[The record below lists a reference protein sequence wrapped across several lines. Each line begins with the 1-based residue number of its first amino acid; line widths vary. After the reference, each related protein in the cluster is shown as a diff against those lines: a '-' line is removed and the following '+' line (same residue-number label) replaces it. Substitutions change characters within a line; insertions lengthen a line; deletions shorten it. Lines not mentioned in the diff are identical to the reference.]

1 MGRRE
6 FILLGSAAIAQP
18 LALSRAYAQTK
29 KMPIVGMLWHADDEQ
44 GDAIYLGAFKRGLKS
59 MGYIDGLNIKL
70 ENRFAGENYERYRSQ
85 AAELVGLNVDVIVAV
100 TPPSPTIAKQATT
113 TIPVV
118 FVLIPDP
125 VKLGLVKSLAHPGG
139 NLTGTATNI
148 LEISEKR
155 LQLFKEGLPSLS
167 RVALLANPA
176 NAAAHKLYA
185 EYTQKVQDNVGLTCV
200 SIDVKDGD
208 PNNMEATF
216 AQISQNNFDGIIIF
230 NDGMFYNE
238 RRRLG
243 ELALRYKLP
252 SMLFSRETVLEDG
265 NMMSYGPALQL
276 LFERAAVYVDKII
289 KGAKPSELPVEL
301 PTRYQLI
308 VNLKSA
314 KALGVQIPLPFL
326 LRADE
331 VIE

>member
-1 MGRRE
+1 
-6 FILLGSAAIAQP
+6 
-18 LALSRAYAQTK
+18 
-29 KMPIVGMLWHADDEQ
+29 
-44 GDAIYLGAFKRGLKS
+44 LGAFKRGLRS
-59 MGYIDGLNIKL
+59 VGYIEGLNIKL
-70 ENRFAGENYERYRSQ
+70 ENRFASENYERYKSQ
-85 AAELVGLNVDVIVAV
+85 AAELVALNVDVIVAV

-139 NLTGTATNI
+139 NLTGTSTNI
-148 LEISEKR
+148 LEITEKR
-155 LQLFKEGLPSLS
+155 LQLFKEGVPGLS

-176 NAAAHKLYA
+176 NAAAHRLYA
-185 EYTQKVQDNVGLTCV
+185 EYTKTVQDNVGLTCLSV
-200 SIDVKDGD
+200 NVKDGD
-208 PNNMEATF
+208 PNEIENAF
-216 AQISQNNFDGIIIF
+216 VQISQEHFNGVIIF

-243 ELALRYKLP
+243 ELALKYKLP
-252 SMLFSRETVLEDG
+252 TMLFSRETVVEQG
-265 NMMSYGPALQL
+265 NLMSYGPDLQL
-276 LFERAAVYVDKII
+276 LFERAAVYVDKIL
-289 KGAKPSELPVEL
+289 KGAHPSELPIEQ

-314 KALGVQIPLPFL
+314 KALGIQIPLPFL

>member
-1 MGRRE
+1 
-6 FILLGSAAIAQP
+6 
-18 LALSRAYAQTK
+18 
-29 KMPIVGMLWHADDEQ
+29 
-44 GDAIYLGAFKRGLKS
+44 
-59 MGYIDGLNIKL
+59 
-70 ENRFAGENYERYRSQ
+70 
-85 AAELVGLNVDVIVAV
+85 VIVAV

-139 NLTGTATNI
+139 NLTGTSTNI

-155 LQLFKEGLPSLS
+155 LQLFKEGVPGLL

-176 NAAAHKLYA
+176 NAAAHRLYA
-185 EYTQKVQDNVGLTCV
+185 EYTEKVEDGVGLTCQSV
-200 SIDVKDGD
+200 DVKNGD
-208 PNNMEATF
+208 PNEIENAF
-216 AQISQNNFDGIIIF
+216 VQISQEHFDGVIIF

-243 ELALRYKLP
+243 ELALKYKLP
-252 SMLFSRETVLEDG
+252 SMLFSRETVVERG
-265 NMMSYGPALQL
+265 NLMSYGPDLQL

-289 KGAKPSELPVEL
+289 KGAKPSELPVEQ
-301 PTRYQLI
+301 PTKYQLI